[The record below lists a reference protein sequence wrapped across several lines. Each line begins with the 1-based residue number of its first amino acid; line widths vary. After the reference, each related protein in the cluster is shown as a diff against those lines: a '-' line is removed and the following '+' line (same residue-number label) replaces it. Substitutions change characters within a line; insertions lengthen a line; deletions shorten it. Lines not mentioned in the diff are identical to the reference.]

1 MGSQHQPLLWFY
13 MDGHSFV
20 GAQTEIR
27 WRHYQHGPA
36 VGGGGGWV
44 STKER
49 DEELSWLSKM
59 VWAFLRSLAGQLSN
73 PDDEAYFQAK
83 LYKNI
88 NPGTT
93 KASIAATCRPNC
105 AMHNIS
111 TSANSLPI
119 NVLRKFM
126 LIRISWS
133 LRIPVEDV
141 NFSSP
146 LPFLFSTPITLSIS

>member
-1 MGSQHQPLLWFY
+1 
-13 MDGHSFV
+13 
-20 GAQTEIR
+20 
-27 WRHYQHGPA
+27 
-36 VGGGGGWV
+36 
-44 STKER
+44 
-49 DEELSWLSKM
+49 M

-119 NVLRKFM
+119 NIFENIYVDKDIVKF
-126 LIRISWS
+126 
-133 LRIPVEDV
+133 EDTCRGRELL
-141 NFSSP
+141 FSSP
-146 LPFLFSTPITLSIS
+146 VPVFYTHHTVHFLMVWKILFTFGLYHAFRGYWNHVAMILLVAIISIFLFGI